1 MAGTLSAVAIASA
14 MRLRADA
21 KKGRCLFDCGSFGV
35 PERFRTHPLFTTP
48 HCGVNFGFLARR
60 GYFSRPEVRRQ
71 PALIREAGPNWVT
84 LNTHFCQGTFAG
96 AARCSSTSTGRRESA
111 SWWT

>member
-21 KKGRCLFDCGSFGV
+21 KKGGCLFDCGRFGV

-71 PALIREAGPNWVT
+71 PALIREAGLKLSAEGLAYSRHSINSIKTWCLLALKGYWV
-84 LNTHFCQGTFAG
+84 N
-96 AARCSSTSTGRRESA
+96 
-111 SWWT
+111 

>member
-1 MAGTLSAVAIASA
+1 MVVP
-14 MRLRADA
+14 
-21 KKGRCLFDCGSFGV
+21 LFDRSRFGV

-71 PALIREAGPNWVT
+71 PVLHCAGYGQCV
-84 LNTHFCQGTFAG
+84 FI
-96 AARCSSTSTGRRESA
+96 GRRRSYA
-111 SWWT
+111 GVAGWAA